1 MLFFKRQRPD
11 MDTLFEQARAEA
23 ALIVDVRTDAE
34 YREGHIPGSVN
45 VPLDALDG
53 LHGRPGTE
61 DPIYVY
67 CLSGARSAR
76 ATARL
81 RRMGY
86 RAVDMGGISNY
97 HGRIERGGEVK

>member
-11 MDTLFEQARAEA
+11 MDALLERARAEG

-53 LHGRPGTE
+53 LCGRVGTE
-61 DPIYVY
+61 EPIYVY
-67 CLSGARSAR
+67 CLSGARSAS
-76 ATARL
+76 AAARL

-86 RAVDMGGISNY
+86 RAADMGGICGY
-97 HGRIERGGEVK
+97 HGRWERGREVN